1 MHYLGLPNNAEMLL
15 WRNIKPISTKLG
27 KRVSPRGDFR
37 EIPNVKNLLQN
48 HWVNF
53 NKICLK
59 YCWERDQGLLKHSVT
74 TFSRGDN
81 IMINEKNI
89 DI

>member
-48 HWVNF
+48 HWVN
-53 NKICLK
+53 
-59 YCWERDQGLLKHSVT
+59 
-74 TFSRGDN
+74 
-81 IMINEKNI
+81 
-89 DI
+89 